1 MNKNKENSYPKPQF
15 KPIVMLEPYDIYVA
29 IRQQIAKWIRDQPTT
44 LSLQE
49 NRDYRIDVSPLPA
62 SSKQEGYRVIVHCL
76 RFFLKTRLFQRG
88 NVFMLSN
95 WTRHI
100 NSCVTKSHKAKD
112 SFTQKPHAPLKM
124 IRS

>member
-49 NRDYRIDVSPLPA
+49 TVIIELMSLPCLHHPN
-62 SSKQEGYRVIVHCL
+62 KRVTVI
-76 RFFLKTRLFQRG
+76 
-88 NVFMLSN
+88 
-95 WTRHI
+95 
-100 NSCVTKSHKAKD
+100 
-112 SFTQKPHAPLKM
+112 
-124 IRS
+124 